1 MLKSFLLDNS
11 KEEVYF
17 KVAIKYLMDKELL
30 SKISSIKGEFIEISK
45 LFPIL
50 KESLTEVV
58 IKIDW
63 VEFEIRNIIY

>member
-1 MLKSFLLDNS
+1 M
-11 KEEVYF
+11 
-17 KVAIKYLMDKELL
+17 AIKYLMDKELL